1 MKKQITVKE
10 LREQLERMEEIGMGD
25 ALVWYR
31 DENDTDWEIEQGI
44 WDRNDNNIVLG

>member
-10 LREQLERMEEIGMGD
+10 LREQLERIEKIGMGD

-31 DENDTDWEIEQGI
+31 DEGSMDWRIEEGVWDIND
-44 WDRNDNNIVLG
+44 DNVVLG